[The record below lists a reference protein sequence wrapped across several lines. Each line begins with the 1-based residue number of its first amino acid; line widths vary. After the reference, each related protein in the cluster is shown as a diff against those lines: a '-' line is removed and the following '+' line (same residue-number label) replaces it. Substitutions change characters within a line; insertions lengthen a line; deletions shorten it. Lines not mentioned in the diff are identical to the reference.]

1 MGFLLKIL
9 SRLSLPALYRVGGF
23 LYVLSFHIVRW
34 RRAVAA
40 RNIAAAFPR
49 LSAAEHAA
57 ILRRSY
63 RNLCDVMV
71 EAVWSWGGAD
81 AAALRSRVTIENPE
95 LIQQHATEGRSVL
108 LLTAH
113 FCNWEWLLL
122 AAGAQLGFPIDAVYK
137 PPRQHSVDAFLR
149 EARARFGGN
158 PIPYHDFI
166 VEVMRRRTQV
176 RAYAMVA
183 DQTPIVKDEKHWTHF
198 LHQDTAFYV
207 GADKI
212 ARILKA
218 PVLFVAMQRV
228 RRGHYRVRLS
238 EIAAP
243 PYTRD
248 DSATI
253 VERYARALEAEIR
266 QSPPD
271 WLWVHRK
278 WKYGKPVY
286 S

>member
-1 MGFLLKIL
+1 MGFLLKL
-9 SRLSLPALYRVGGF
+9 LTRLPLPVLYGISSA
-23 LYVLSFHIVRW
+23 LYVLAFHIVRW
-34 RRAVAA
+34 RRLVAA
-40 RNIAAAFPR
+40 RNIANAFPALTQR
-49 LSAAEHAA
+49 EHAA
-57 ILRRSY
+57 ILRQSY

-71 EAVWSWGGAD
+71 EATWAWGAS
-81 AAALRSRVTIENPE
+81 AEALSARVSIDNPE
-95 LIQQHATEGRSVL
+95 LIRRHFDAGRSVL

-122 AAGAQLGFPIDAVYK
+122 AAGAHLGMPIDAVYK
-137 PPRQHSVDAFLR
+137 PSRQRSVDDFLR
-149 EARARFGGN
+149 GARARFGGN
-158 PIPYHDFI
+158 PIPYKDFI
-166 VEVMRRRTQV
+166 VELMKRRSQV

-183 DQTPIVKDEKHWTHF
+183 DQTPIRKDEKHWTHF

-207 GADKI
+207 GAEKI

-218 PVLFVAMQRV
+218 PVLFVEMHRV
-228 RRGHYRVRLS
+228 RRGHYAVRLS

-243 PYTRD
+243 PYHRG
-248 DSATI
+248 AEAMI
-253 VERYARALEAEIR
+253 VEHYARALESEIR

-286 S
+286 G